1 METHG
6 LPRFRRLY
14 GSTLLKKLIHAL
26 SLAFLISTNVIAES
40 AYPRDTFF
48 TASSWEGEIGITE
61 GGFGA
66 HGMMAIDSLPF
77 PHITG
82 EIHAGY
88 RWIEEHSS
96 IISIPNAGFAAGY
109 RFPVFSLFSLTP
121 LAGINLIIPVS
132 DGTPSV
138 AAELTASL
146 RVSVRLADRNY
157 LTLTPSFSYPFSS
170 IVKPRVAISVGT
182 RREIPWIRPIA
193 PVNPK
198 IAVQPSLFSPDGDG
212 NEDSAILYPSA
223 KHPKNVASW
232 NITVLSPDGK
242 PFKSF
247 GEKGKLPKTI
257 NWDGRSAA
265 DTEAE
270 PAFDYRI
277 VLETTD
283 ILGRVQKTETTVT
296 VDILVIQDG
305 DRYKIRVSDI
315 RFPSYSYELSEKE
328 SRSLLNENKAV
339 LERIATLFTRF
350 PDYTLTVEGYANAVN
365 WNDAKKM
372 KVEQEET
379 LIPLSKMRAETVKQA
394 LVMLG
399 VADTRIRAVGL
410 GALRPIV
417 PFSDTENIWK
427 NRRVEFILS
436 KEKP

>member
-1 METHG
+1 M
-6 LPRFRRLY
+6 
-14 GSTLLKKLIHAL
+14 
-26 SLAFLISTNVIAES
+26 IAES

-48 TASSWEGEIGITE
+48 TASSWEGEIPITE
-61 GGFGA
+61 RGFGA
-66 HGMMAIDSLPF
+66 HGVMAIEGLPF
-77 PHITG
+77 PQITG
-82 EIHAGY
+82 EMNFGY
-88 RWIEEHSS
+88 RWIDEDSS
-96 IISIPNAGFAAGY
+96 IIPIPNAGFAAGY

-121 LAGINLIIPVS
+121 LAGVNLIIPVS

-138 AAELTASL
+138 ATELSASL
-146 RVSVRLADRNY
+146 RVSIRLANRDY

-170 IVKPRVAISVGT
+170 LLKPRVAISVGT
-182 RREIPWIRPIA
+182 RREIPWARPIA
-193 PVNPK
+193 LVNPK

-212 NEDSAILYPSA
+212 SDDNAILYPGA
-223 KHPKNVASW
+223 EHPKSVASW
-232 NITVLSPDGK
+232 TITILSPDGK
-242 PFKSF
+242 SFKSF
-247 GEKGKLPKTI
+247 GGKGRLPKSI
-257 NWDGRSAA
+257 NWDGRSAS
-265 DTEAE
+265 DTDPE

-283 ILGRVQKTETTVT
+283 VLGQVQKTETTVT
-296 VDILVIQDG
+296 VDILVIKDG

-339 LERIATLFTRF
+339 LERIASLFTRF

-365 WNDAKKM
+365 WNDTKKM

-379 LIPLSKMRAETVKQA
+379 LIPLSKMRSETVKQA

-399 VADTRIRAVGL
+399 VADARIRTVGL

-417 PFSDTENIWK
+417 PFSNSENIWK

-436 KEKP
+436 KEKL